1 MTDGSDPTAPPSP
14 PTRALP
20 RTLIVAAGVVLT
32 LVMVWVLRAVFTPLF
47 FAFFIAYMLDPLV
60 DRFEARGLPRGA
72 GIAVLLA
79 GTLGALVVAMLLVLP
94 GIVSEFTAFA
104 QALPGKLQDW
114 VARLEPL
121 LTRYGVPVPH
131 TLDEA
136 LASLQ
141 VDAREVASSAVTP
154 VSSALRWVAGGTAS
168 VFSAVAGGLMVPV
181 FAFYLLYDFDR
192 IVAAGGE
199 LVPYRHRP
207 IVFRMAADI
216 DEVLGHWVRGQFLVM
231 VALGALYAV
240 AFSLAGA
247 PLAIPIG
254 IIAGL
259 LSFIPYV
266 GGALGLGLAL
276 LTCAVEGRLWPS
288 MGYVVVAFGIV
299 QVLEGFVIT
308 PKLVGDKV
316 GLSAVVVLLALM
328 IGNELFGF
336 LGVLMAVPGAA
347 VVKIFVVRATR
358 AYRAS
363 DFFGT
368 PTDEPTPMPDT
379 LAAALDDD
387 GDGGGE
393 PHEPDGAA
401 DDGAGASHDPSPR
414 NEPHEPQSERRDDDD
429 PAARP
434 GDVPRA
440 GPRDTSD
447 PQAEASPARSDGG
460 GVGASPQRP
469 AEPTD
474 DDAA

>member
-1 MTDGSDPTAPPSP
+1 LV
-14 PTRALP
+14 ALAF
-20 RTLIVAAGVVLT
+20 T
-32 LVMVWVLRAVFTPLF
+32 VWALRAVLTPLF

-72 GIAVLLA
+72 GIAILL
-79 GTLGALVVAMLLVLP
+79 GTTLGAGALALLLVLP
-94 GIVSEFTAFA
+94 GIVEDFTAFA
-104 QALPGKLQDW
+104 QALPAKLQDW
-114 VARLEPL
+114 ATRLEPL
-121 LTRYGVPVPH
+121 LVRYGIPVPH
-131 TLDEA
+131 SLDEA
-136 LASLQ
+136 LASMQ
-141 VDAREVASSAVTP
+141 VDAREVASTAVTP
-154 VSSALRWVAGGTAS
+154 VSTAVRWIAGGTAS
-168 VFSAVAGGLMVPV
+168 LFSALAGGLMVPV

-199 LVPYRHRP
+199 LVPYRHRGV
-207 IVFRMAADI
+207 VFRMAADV

-254 IIAGL
+254 IVAGL

-266 GGALGLGLAL
+266 GGALGLSLAL

-288 MGYVVVAFGIV
+288 MGYVVVAFGVV
-299 QVLEGFVIT
+299 QLLEGFVIT

-363 DFFGT
+363 RFFGS
-368 PTDEPTPMPDT
+368 PEDAPVPMPEP
-379 LAAALDDD
+379 LVAALQ
-387 GDGGGE
+387 E
-393 PHEPDGAA
+393 PLDKQAEDAA
-401 DDGAGASHDPSPR
+401 PHQRPKAPVPPADAEPSPDAETNPDAEAHPPTER
-414 NEPHEPQSERRDDDD
+414 LEHAEPPEVAQ
-429 PAARP
+429 
-434 GDVPRA
+434 
-440 GPRDTSD
+440 TSD
-447 PQAEASPARSDGG
+447 SAPTAE
-460 GVGASPQRP
+460 GAEREA
-469 AEPTD
+469 AEPP
-474 DDAA
+474 A